1 MSKINKPDSQFVK
14 NQIEKLTSLET
25 SLKKVVDSSWA
36 DEEMVRF
43 AAGEII
49 DSQVE
54 NALRHTEIEQINA
67 QKAGIRVA
75 KLRAAGINTMWDARQ
90 RRSRLSF
97 IEGIGPQ
104 SVEKN
109 IQISSYM
116 EQAMRSKARIRLS
129 LDNKDE
135 SSTLLVRAIYV
146 CKNKADAVGYANKLY
161 SKTH

>member
-67 QKAGIRVA
+67 QKRAFVLLNSEQLALIPCGMLVKGVLVFLLLKELGRKVWK
-75 KLRAAGINTMWDARQ
+75 KLFKFHPIW
-90 RRSRLSF
+90 SRLCVPRPEYVFPLITRTSHQHSLLGLFMSVKTKQMRLDTPISF
-97 IEGIGPQ
+97 TQKPI
-104 SVEKN
+104 
-109 IQISSYM
+109 
-116 EQAMRSKARIRLS
+116 
-129 LDNKDE
+129 
-135 SSTLLVRAIYV
+135 
-146 CKNKADAVGYANKLY
+146 
-161 SKTH
+161 